1 MSKVKQFIK
10 GQEEIFWDIAKKV
23 IDGCETYLEFE
34 KLLEINANEYIPYR
48 NWDEELQM
56 EVSDFWYD
64 YHFDNGDI
72 DKVNQ
77 VINMMVN

>member
-1 MSKVKQFIK
+1 MAVKH
-10 GQEEIFWDIAKKV
+10 
-23 IDGCETYLEFE
+23 T
-34 KLLEINANEYIPYR
+34 YR